1 MRKVISIIVISMMA
15 TQVWASSSIEE
26 LWKNMP
32 DSIISYFNAAVR
44 TEMLDMYNI
53 THGTKTKN
61 LLGGQCWI
69 DSISN
74 DLIEMHI
81 NESTTLQIA
90 TFTCNDSTKI
100 MCMVK
105 GYGQPAHE
113 SSISFYTDDWKRID
127 STFGLPDT
135 KDAKFML
142 NMLTHRPDSI
152 SESKYIESLKMI
164 EPVMVTATIT
174 SEHEI
179 VFSISSSLLTKDEN
193 CEVDKIK
200 KKKCFKWNGKTFK

>member
-1 MRKVISIIVISMMA
+1 MRKTILTIVVSLTAIQ
-15 TQVWASSSIEE
+15 TWAASNVEE

-32 DSIISYFNAAVR
+32 DSIISYFNVAAR

-53 THGTKTKN
+53 THGAKTKN
-61 LLGGQCWI
+61 LLNGQCWV
-69 DSISN
+69 DSVSN

-81 NESTTLQIA
+81 NESTILQIA
-90 TFTCNDSTKI
+90 TFTCDDSTKI
-100 MCMVK
+100 VCMVK
-105 GYGQPAHE
+105 GYGQPIHE
-113 SSISFYTDDWKRID
+113 SSISFYTEEWRRID

-135 KDAKFML
+135 RDAKLML

-152 SESKYIESLKMI
+152 SENIYNESIKMI

-179 VFSISSSLLTKDEN
+179 IFNINNSMLTKDEN
-193 CEVDKIK
+193 REVDKIK
-200 KKKCFKWNGKTFK
+200 KKKCFKWDGKIFK